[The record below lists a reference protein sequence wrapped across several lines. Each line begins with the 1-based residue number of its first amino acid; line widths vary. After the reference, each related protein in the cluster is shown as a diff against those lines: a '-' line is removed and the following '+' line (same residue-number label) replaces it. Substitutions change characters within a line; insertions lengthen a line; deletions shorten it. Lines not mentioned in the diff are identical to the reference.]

1 MAVHDIDGSVE
12 LVSKHLPLP
21 CRRWQYLAGDIDGS
35 VELVFAD
42 IRAAE
47 HDSLTVSY
55 RHLTADP
62 PDKWGGG
69 DKMYAWKISSSLNLL
84 FMFNLI
90 YNLNTFM
97 YQSNQILK
105 FPK

>member
-1 MAVHDIDGSVE
+1 MAVHDIDGSVELVSKHLPLPCRRWPYLAGDIDDPVE

-69 DKMYAWKISSSLNLL
+69 GIRCTHGN
-84 FMFNLI
+84 
-90 YNLNTFM
+90 
-97 YQSNQILK
+97 
-105 FPK
+105 